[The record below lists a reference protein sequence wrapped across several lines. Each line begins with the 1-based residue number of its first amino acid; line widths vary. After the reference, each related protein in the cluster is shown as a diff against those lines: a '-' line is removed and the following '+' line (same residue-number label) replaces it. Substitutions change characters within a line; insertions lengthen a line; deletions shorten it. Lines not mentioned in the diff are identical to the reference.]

1 MLCTT
6 TQTQRYSIFGM
17 DYKGKD
23 TFSAGLFIETLIND
37 HILPNDKVEE
47 GIIWSDWP

>member
-1 MLCTT
+1 
-6 TQTQRYSIFGM
+6 M

-23 TFSAGLFIETLIND
+23 MFSAGLFIETLING